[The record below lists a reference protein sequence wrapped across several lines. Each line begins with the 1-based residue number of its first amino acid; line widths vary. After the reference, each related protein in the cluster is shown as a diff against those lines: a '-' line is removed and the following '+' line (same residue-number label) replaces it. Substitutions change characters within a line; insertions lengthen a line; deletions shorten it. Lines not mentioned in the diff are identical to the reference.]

1 MLLNVKISSS
11 RHYPIV
17 KPKNIMRHFRT
28 TGNELPYYKRV
39 FVTNKC
45 ISNSEFYYRVTALIC
60 LITFVFFFVTDV
72 YSESHNLQIRAY
84 RTYESIEIDGDL
96 NESDWQKADVIN
108 KFTQIEPNEGEVS
121 SEPMDVRILYDN
133 NNIYF
138 GFRCYDSDISQLVAN
153 ERRRDARD
161 IHDNDNVFLL
171 LDTYNDKRSGFFF
184 RANALGAI
192 QDRVITNNGDT
203 LNDDWD
209 AVVACQSKIHDTSW
223 TTELRI
229 PFNQLRFKESD
240 PMKWG
245 INVGR
250 ELIRNREESI
260 WAPVPASY
268 GGLAKYRTTNLAEL
282 VGLEGIVPSR
292 SIEILPYI
300 LPGMTQEYDEQ
311 ASVETTQRFKLGFD
325 AKYGVT
331 SNLIADLTYNTD
343 FAQVESDQEQVN
355 LTRFSLF
362 FPEKRPF
369 FLEGAGL
376 FDFGIPR
383 QSFRSPPPMLLFYSR
398 QIGLY
403 EGNAVPIIFGTKA
416 TGKVGGYGVGLI
428 HVRTDEFYDASEDD
442 DPIDIPRTNYSVIRL
457 TRDGPAGSRFGMI
470 AVNKADSRDYNRA
483 GGFDFEL
490 RPNDRLDIR
499 GMFARTFSPD
509 MSGRNNAWY
518 IGTRW
523 RNDLLRV
530 STSYTD
536 IDEDFDPE
544 VGYVRDEG
552 IRQIRGD
559 VRIAPRPNRYGI
571 RELWS
576 GPEVNYIF
584 NQENEIERWN
594 ISYSHWTSFAT
605 DDSIMF
611 FLRREFERL
620 DEDFEVRE
628 DIFIPIGD
636 YEFGVF
642 GGRFSTSDSRI
653 LSITTGFETGEYYN
667 GDLRKYYFDTSL
679 KPTTR
684 ISVSLDYEFN
694 RVLLPDDSFDV
705 NLFSG
710 RLNYSFSTKLF
721 AKLYAQWNTEK
732 DQILTNFLINYIYRP
747 GSDFYFVYNQTYDT
761 DKTTKRV
768 LQDSTVVAKV
778 TFWWNP

>member
-1 MLLNVKISSS
+1 MYSKEGTLLNVKIFT
-11 RHYPIV
+11 YQI
-17 KPKNIMRHFRT
+17 
-28 TGNELPYYKRV
+28 Y
-39 FVTNKC
+39 
-45 ISNSEFYYRVTALIC
+45 SNSKFFYKLAIFLC
-60 LITFVFFFVTDV
+60 LISFVFFLVPNV
-72 YSESHNLQIRAY
+72 YCESHNLQIRAY

-96 NESDWQKADVIN
+96 NEPDWQEADVIN
-108 KFTQIEPNEGEVS
+108 RFVQIEPNEGEVS
-121 SEPMDVRILYDN
+121 SESMEVRILYDN

-138 GFRCYDSDISQLVAN
+138 GFICYDSDISQLVAN
-153 ERRRDARD
+153 EMRRDARD
-161 IHDNDNVFLL
+161 IHENDNVFLL

-184 RANALGAI
+184 RTNALGAI

-209 AVVACQSKIHDTSW
+209 AVVACQSKIHDTFW
-223 TTELRI
+223 TAELRI
-229 PFNQLRFKESD
+229 PFNQLRFEESD

-250 ELIRNREESI
+250 ELIRKREESI

-311 ASVETTQRFKLGFD
+311 ATVETTQRFKLGFD
-325 AKYGVT
+325 AKYGIT
-331 SNLIADLTYNTD
+331 SNLITDLTFNTD
-343 FAQVESDQEQVN
+343 FAQVEADQEQVN
-355 LTRFSLF
+355 LTRFNLF

-383 QSFRSPPPMLLFYSR
+383 QSFRRPPPMLLFYSR

-403 EGNAVPIIFGTKA
+403 EGNAIPIIFGTKV
-416 TGKVGGYGVGLI
+416 TGKVGSYGVGMI
-428 HVRTDEFYDASEDD
+428 HVMTDEFYDEPEDD
-442 DPIDIPRTNYSVIRL
+442 DPIDIPRTNYSVIRM
-457 TRDGPAGSRFGMI
+457 TKDGPAGSRFGMI
-470 AVNKADSRDYNRA
+470 AVNKAESPDYNRA
-483 GGFDFEL
+483 GGFDIEL

-499 GMFARTFSPD
+499 GMFARTFSRD
-509 MSGRNNAWY
+509 MSGKNNAWY

-544 VGYVRDEG
+544 VGYVRDDG

-576 GPEVNYIF
+576 GPEVNYVY
-584 NQENEIERWN
+584 NQEDELESWN
-594 ISYSHWTSFAT
+594 MSYSHWTSFTT
-605 DDSIMF
+605 DDSIMV
-611 FLRREFERL
+611 FLRRQFERL

-628 DIFIPIGD
+628 DIIIPIGE
-636 YEFGVF
+636 YEYGVF

-653 LSITTGFETGEYYN
+653 LSITTGFEVGEYYN
-667 GDLRKYYFDTSL
+667 GNRRKYYIDTSL

-684 ISVSLDYEFN
+684 MSVNFDYEFN
-694 RVLLPDDSFDV
+694 RVSLPDNSFDV
-705 NLFSG
+705 NRVSLPEESFDVNRVSLPEESFDINLFSG
-710 RLNYSFSTKLF
+710 RFNYSFSTKLF
-721 AKLYAQWNTEK
+721 AKFYVQWNTDM
-732 DQILTNFLINYIYRP
+732 DQVLTNFLINYIYMP

-761 DKTTKRV
+761 DKTTKRT
-768 LQDSTVVAKV
+768 LLGSTVVFKV

>member
-1 MLLNVKISSS
+1 MYSKEVTLLNVKIFT
-11 RHYPIV
+11 Y
-17 KPKNIMRHFRT
+17 HFYT
-28 TGNELPYYKRV
+28 NSKFFYKLAIFLCLISFV
-39 FVTNKC
+39 FIFVTG
-45 ISNSEFYYRVTALIC
+45 
-60 LITFVFFFVTDV
+60 V
-72 YSESHNLQIRAY
+72 YSASHNLKIRAY

-96 NESDWQKADVIN
+96 SESDWQEADVIN
-108 KFTQIEPNEGEVS
+108 RFVQIEPNEGEVS
-121 SEPMDVRILYDN
+121 SEPMEVRILYDN

-161 IHDNDNVFLL
+161 IHENDNVFLL

-184 RANALGAI
+184 RTNALGAI

-223 TTELRI
+223 TAELRI
-229 PFNQLRFKESD
+229 PFNQLRFEESD

-300 LPGMTQEYDEQ
+300 LPGVTQEYDEQ
-311 ASVETTQRFKLGFD
+311 ATVETTQRFKLGFD

-343 FAQVESDQEQVN
+343 FAQVEADQEQVN
-355 LTRFSLF
+355 LTRFNLF

-383 QSFRSPPPMLLFYSR
+383 QSFRRPPPMLLFYSR

-416 TGKVGGYGVGLI
+416 TGKIGGYGVGLI
-428 HVRTDEFYDASEDD
+428 HVRTDEFYDKPEDD
-442 DPIDIPRTNYSVIRL
+442 DPIDIPHTNYSVIRF
-457 TRDGPAGSRFGMI
+457 TRDGPVGSRFGMI
-470 AVNKADSRDYNRA
+470 AVNKAESRDYNRA

-536 IDEDFDPE
+536 IDEDFEPE

-559 VRIAPRPNRYGI
+559 ARIAPRPNRYGI

-576 GPEVNYIF
+576 GPEVNYVF

-605 DDSIMF
+605 DNSIMV

-628 DIFIPIGD
+628 DIIIPIGE
-636 YEFGVF
+636 YEYGVF

-653 LSITTGFETGEYYN
+653 LSITTGFEIGEYYHGN
-667 GDLRKYYFDTSL
+667 RRKYYIDTSL

-684 ISVSLDYEFN
+684 VSVNFDYEFN
-694 RVLLPDDSFDV
+694 RVSLPDDSFDV

-721 AKLYAQWNTEK
+721 AKFYMQWNTEK
-732 DQILTNFLINYIYRP
+732 EQILTNFLINYIYRP